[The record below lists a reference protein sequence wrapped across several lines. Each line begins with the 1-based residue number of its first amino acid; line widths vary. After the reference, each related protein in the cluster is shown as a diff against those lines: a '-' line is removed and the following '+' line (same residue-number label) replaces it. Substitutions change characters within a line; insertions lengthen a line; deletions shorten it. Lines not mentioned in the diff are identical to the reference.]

1 MRDERA
7 VWLYHQSPGA
17 RILKRPPGQP
27 ATQSQ
32 ALVRLVDLGVE
43 EGDPTSEQGVLCV
56 ACHLAVG
63 PELVTIGVFVV
74 GDLGVHICFIRAQR
88 VAYHKMPTKLSRPSP
103 Q

>member
-27 ATQSQ
+27 AAQSQ

-56 ACHLAVG
+56 ACHLAVR
-63 PELVTIGVFVV
+63 PELVTIRAFVV
-74 GDLGVHICFIRAQR
+74 ADLGVHISSIRAQR
-88 VAYHKMPTKLSRPSP
+88 VTYHKMPSTASRL
-103 Q
+103 